1 MFSRTA
7 ARAIR
12 GTTLLRNYQQV
23 GLVRRY
29 SVVKDERSTSSL
41 PLAGYRV
48 LDMTR
53 VLAGPYCT
61 QILGDLGYKR
71 YITFMTQR
79 LL

>member
-53 VLAGPYCT
+53 VLAGVCSDDPYSLSYVR
-61 QILGDLGYKR
+61 I
-71 YITFMTQR
+71 R
-79 LL
+79 LLLTLP